1 MASGIG
7 FMDILVSEV
16 TMIVAALVFLFCG
29 VNLLFRRKHMSVAW
43 RKTAGVAM
51 GITGLYLM
59 FILWLVIMWG

>member
-16 TMIVAALVFLFCG
+16 SMVVAALVFLFCG

-43 RKTAGVAM
+43 RKTAGVVM

>member
-16 TMIVAALVFLFCG
+16 SMVVAALVFVFCG
-29 VNLLFRRKHMSVAW
+29 VNLLFRRKSMNVAW

-51 GITGLYLM
+51 VVTGLYLM